1 MLKTTQKMTDRPEN
15 HSEFKLLEQSM
26 QGNEDAFLLLYG
38 RLKEPLFRY
47 AFYMTM
53 SKAAAE
59 EVTQKAFLVLLKNG
73 HRFRPAKGD
82 LIGFAFGITR
92 NLIQRFKKRERLY
105 EELPGDEALDRLSSG
120 PPEMTDM
127 PRQAIRKQDVETIRN
142 AIRSLPDHYRQ
153 VVVLCDLCELTYSEV
168 ASRLQCPV
176 GTVRSRLN
184 RAHALLAR
192 KLRQTKKPQPELPA
206 AGPEECLI

>member
-26 QGNEDAFLLLYG
+26 QGNEDAFLLLYN

-59 EVTQKAFLVLLKNG
+59 EVTQDAFLVLLKNG
-73 HRFRPAKGD
+73 HRFKPDKGD

-92 NLIQRFKKRERLY
+92 NLIQRFKKSQRLS
-105 EELPGDEALDRLSSG
+105 EELPGDEALDKLSSDRA
-120 PPEMTDM
+120 EITDVSA
-127 PRQAIRKQDVETIRN
+127 QTIRNQDVETIRI

-153 VVVLCDLCELTYSEV
+153 VVVLCDLCELTYSDV

-176 GTVRSRLN
+176 GTIRSRLN
-184 RAHALLAR
+184 RAHTLLAG
-192 KLRQTKKPQPELPA
+192 KLRQTKKSQPELPA

>member
-1 MLKTTQKMTDRPEN
+1 MSVRPERQ
-15 HSEFKLLEQSM
+15 SDFELLKQSLK
-26 QGNEDAFLLLYG
+26 GNEDGFLLLYD

-53 SKAAAE
+53 SQAAAE
-59 EVTQKAFLVLLKNG
+59 EVTQEAFLVLLKNG
-73 HRFRPAKGD
+73 HRFRPEKGD

-92 NLIQRFKKRERLY
+92 NLVQRFKKRQRLY
-105 EELPGDEALDRLSSG
+105 EELPGDEALDKLSSSQ
-120 PPEMTDM
+120 
-127 PRQAIRKQDVETIRN
+127 RQITGLSRQVIRSQDIETIRI

-176 GTVRSRLN
+176 GTIRSRLN

-192 KLRQTKKPQPELPA
+192 KLRQTKKRQPELPA

>member
-1 MLKTTQKMTDRPEN
+1 MTARPESQ
-15 HSEFKLLEQSM
+15 SEFELLQQSLK
-26 QGNEDAFLLLYG
+26 GNEDAFLLLYD

-53 SKAAAE
+53 SKTAAE
-59 EVTQKAFLVLLKNG
+59 EVTQEAFLVLLKNG

-92 NLIQRFKKRERLY
+92 NLIQRFQKRQRLY
-105 EELPGDEALDRLSSG
+105 EELPGDEALDKLSSG
-120 PPEMTDM
+120 QPEITDM
-127 PRQAIRKQDVETIRN
+127 PRQAIRNQDVETIRI

-168 ASRLQCPV
+168 AARLQCPV
-176 GTVRSRLN
+176 GTIRSRLN

>member
-1 MLKTTQKMTDRPEN
+1 MRKTKQNMTDRPEN
-15 HSEFKLLEQSM
+15 HSEFQLLEQSLK
-26 QGNEDAFLLLYG
+26 GNEDAFLLLYE

-59 EVTQKAFLVLLKNG
+59 EVTQEAFLVLLKNG
-73 HRFRPAKGD
+73 HRFNPAKGD
-82 LIGFAFGITR
+82 LIGFAFGVTR
-92 NLIQRFKKRERLY
+92 NLIQRFKKRQRLY
-105 EELPGDEALDRLSSG
+105 EEFPGDEALDKLSSG
-120 PPEMTDM
+120 RPGITDM
-127 PRQAIRKQDVETIRN
+127 SGQTIRNQDVETIRI

-168 ASRLQCPV
+168 ASRLECPV
-176 GTVRSRLN
+176 GTIRSRLN

-192 KLRQTKKPQPELPA
+192 KLRPTKKPQPELPA

>member
-1 MLKTTQKMTDRPEN
+1 MMDRPESQ
-15 HSEFKLLEQSM
+15 SEFELLEQSLK
-26 QGNEDAFLLLYG
+26 GNEDAFLLLYD
-38 RLKEPLFRY
+38 RLKEPIFRY

-53 SKAAAE
+53 SQAAAE
-59 EVTQKAFLVLLKNG
+59 EVTQEVFLVLLKNG

-92 NLIQRFKKRERLY
+92 NLIQRFKKSQRLC
-105 EELPGDEALDRLSSG
+105 EELPGDEALDKLSSG
-120 PPEMTDM
+120 RPEITDM
-127 PRQAIRKQDVETIRN
+127 PAQAIRNQEVETIRI
-142 AIRSLPDHYRQ
+142 AIRSLPDRYRQ

-168 ASRLQCPV
+168 ASRLRCPV
-176 GTVRSRLN
+176 GTIRSRLN

-192 KLRQTKKPQPELPA
+192 KLRQAKKPQPELPA

>member
-1 MLKTTQKMTDRPEN
+1 MTDRPESQ
-15 HSEFKLLEQSM
+15 SEFELLEQSLK
-26 QGNEDAFLLLYG
+26 GNEDAFLLLYD

-47 AFYMTM
+47 AYYMTM
-53 SKAAAE
+53 SQAAAE
-59 EVTQKAFLVLLKNG
+59 EVTQEAFLVLLKNG
-73 HRFRPAKGD
+73 HCFRPAKGD

-92 NLIQRFKKRERLY
+92 NLIQRFKKRQRLY
-105 EELPGDEALDRLSSG
+105 EELPGDEALDKLSSG
-120 PPEMTDM
+120 QPEMTDISG
-127 PRQAIRKQDVETIRN
+127 QAIRNQGVETIRV

-168 ASRLQCPV
+168 ASRLECPV
-176 GTVRSRLN
+176 GTIRSRLN

>member
-1 MLKTTQKMTDRPEN
+1 MADRPESQ
-15 HSEFKLLEQSM
+15 SEFELLEQSL

-59 EVTQKAFLVLLKNG
+59 EVTQEAFLVLLKNG

-176 GTVRSRLN
+176 GTIRSRLN
-184 RAHALLAR
+184 RAHSLLAR
-192 KLRQTKKPQPELPA
+192 KLRQTKKPESELPA